1 MSSHCHHLESGKLRR
16 RAVDARPSQ
25 QGAAALIVVMVLFF
39 VMAMVA
45 AYTSRNLIFEQKTA
59 INQYRGTQAYE
70 AAEAGLEWV
79 LAELNGGLIGG
90 TCQPVAGAVGTSF
103 LTRYLQIDNKGEI
116 KPILS
121 AGGLPLT
128 AGCVSNG
135 SSWNCSCP
143 TGGTPTPAAPG
154 GNGVFPAFRSR
165 FLALPGKPGLIQ
177 VEVNSCTRADNA
189 CLDFTA
195 AGPVAQAG
203 EGASYAAVQLAL
215 KGAITTLPSAPV
227 TVRSNLTIAA
237 GTVIEAY
244 NTDPAGNAVTVQT
257 GGASLPA
264 SGLVTVGPAGGMPGG
279 IMVTSDASLGGSS
292 TPDSTF
298 ITVFGMARTVY
309 RAQPGLR
316 TCAGSCD
323 GAAILAIGN
332 NNPGRILRVAGN
344 ATIDSDLGSATD
356 PVMLLVEGDVSL
368 ASGVTVY
375 GFIYSTG
382 SAWDVSGTANVVGGI
397 FTEGSLAASGG
408 GTLRV
413 RYDSAVLNRVRAQ
426 VGSFVRLPGSWRDF
440 TYP

>member
-1 MSSHCHHLESGKLRR
+1 MAFGKPA
-16 RAVDARPSQ
+16 RAASPARAKQ
-25 QGAAALIVVMVLFF
+25 HGAAALIVVMVLFF

-59 INQYRGTQAYE
+59 INQYRGTQAHE

-79 LAELNGGLIGG
+79 LTQLNGGLIGA
-90 TCQPVAGAVGTSF
+90 TCQPVAGAAGTSF
-103 LTRYLQIDNKGEI
+103 LTRYLLTDNAGEI

-121 AGGLPLT
+121 AGGVPLT

-135 SSWNCSCP
+135 GSWNCSCP
-143 TGGTPTPAAPG
+143 VGGTPAPATPG
-154 GNGVFPAFRSR
+154 GSGIFPAFRTR
-165 FLALPGKPGLIQ
+165 FLALPNKPGLIQ
-177 VEVNSCTRADNA
+177 VEVNSCTRADNS

-237 GTVIEAY
+237 GTGIEAY

-257 GGASLPA
+257 GGASLPV
-264 SGLVTVGPAGGMPGG
+264 SGLVTVGPAGGVPGG
-279 IMVTSDASLGGSS
+279 ITVTSDASLGGTS

-298 ITVFGMARTVY
+298 VTVFGMARAVY

-316 TCAGSCD
+316 TCPGACD
-323 GAAILAIGN
+323 ASAILALRD
-332 NNPGRILRVAGN
+332 NNPGRIIRVTGN
-344 ATIDSDLGSATD
+344 ATIDADLGSATD

-368 ASGVTVY
+368 AAGVTVY

-413 RYDSAVLNRVRAQ
+413 RYDSTVLKRVRAQ